1 MHTYDRAVRIRAK
14 PKDEGAGQ
22 VCTGNAALARQKQRD
37 QSSECRAWVGAS
49 NDVYLL
55 DRSMQV
61 RDACLE
67 GYKGEG
73 GGCNAQADG
82 AARDG
87 DDPEMQDDVS
97 VAPGWTGHSW

>member
-1 MHTYDRAVRIRAK
+1 
-14 PKDEGAGQ
+14 
-22 VCTGNAALARQKQRD
+22 
-37 QSSECRAWVGAS
+37 
-49 NDVYLL
+49 
-55 DRSMQV
+55 MQV